1 MPIFFDGLQD
11 SEIGAG
17 DFTSVGGDY
26 VRADGVRRGAGGSK
40 GRSEPVSYFPNA
52 KGLKITGGNFMSIG
66 GDFYDGHSRSTSIP
80 TAPSR
85 PGPVPLGPQYENYG
99 GYTYPHPPHPSTP
112 QRPATYHPTAPPQQ
126 GIILVFGL
134 RFLA

>member
-1 MPIFFDGLQD
+1 MPIFFDRLQD

-17 DFTSVGGDY
+17 DFTSVSGDY
-26 VRADGVRRGAGGSK
+26 VGADGARRGAGGLK

-80 TAPSR
+80 SR
-85 PGPVPLGPQYENYG
+85 PGPVPLAPQYDYG
-99 GYTYPHPPHPSTP
+99 GYNNSHPSTP
-112 QRPATYHPTAPPQQ
+112 QRPATYHPTAPTPQH
-126 GIILVFGL
+126 GILLVFGL
-134 RFLA
+134 QFLA